1 MAGMNLDVMREYLS
15 RSITSN
21 RTQGVLN
28 QNKLNGLLAE
38 VDFRRHLLTEGYLDR
53 ISLGGWIARR
63 VGPSQFG
70 RRTVAVFPELFVDG
84 LSLTKGRYRSE
95 PSRGLHTICSTFHQ
109 IGISSFFCT
118 PQVDIE
124 NTIAGLR
131 WDAVQLGT
139 PVHSDYLP
147 LHDAL
152 APYLSERTRKYNF
165 LTYRTD
171 VSRIPDE
178 NVTEEFAKEHLRV
191 SFQTSFMSEV
201 SDIDGIF
208 WGNQFTYPLEIKEK
222 TAAFD
227 RNLGEYFGIDVGP
240 FVKLAYY
247 AAKRGNLH
255 SLFVVREIE
264 DITSRALKQWL
275 FITFDQLA
283 QYASWNQQGGG
294 TNMRGG
300 ASTVV
305 KIPKDQFKSLTRTE
319 LANL

>member
-1 MAGMNLDVMREYLS
+1 MTGLSLSTMRQYLS
-15 RSITSN
+15 QSITSN
-21 RTQGVLN
+21 RAQGVIN

-38 VDFRRHLLTEGYLDR
+38 VDFRRHLQNEGFLER

-63 VGPSQFG
+63 VGAGEFG
-70 RRTVAVFPELFVDG
+70 RRTVAVFPELFLDG
-84 LSLTKGRYRSE
+84 LSLTLGRARAE

-118 PQVDIE
+118 PQVDKE
-124 NTIAGLR
+124 DSAEGLR
-131 WDAVQLGT
+131 WEAVQLGT
-139 PVHSDYLP
+139 PLHSDFLP
-147 LHDAL
+147 LREAL
-152 APYLSERTRKYNF
+152 APHLTERARNYNF

-171 VSRIPDE
+171 VSRIPDA

-191 SFQTSFMSEV
+191 SFQSIFMSEV

-222 TAAFD
+222 TAATD

-264 DITSRALKQWL
+264 DTVSRALKQWW

-300 ASTVV
+300 TSTVV
-305 KIPKDQFKSLTRTE
+305 KIPKDQFKPLTRTE

>member
-1 MAGMNLDVMREYLS
+1 MSGMNISTMRSYLS
-15 RSITSN
+15 KSITSN

-38 VDFRRHLLTEGYLDR
+38 VDFRRHLDQEGFSNR

-63 VGPSQFG
+63 VGIGEFG
-70 RRTVAVFPELFVDG
+70 RQTVAVFPELFTNGD
-84 LSLTKGRYRSE
+84 SLVFDRPRHE
-95 PSRGLHTICSTFHQ
+95 PSRGLHTICATFHQ
-109 IGISSFFCT
+109 IGIASFFCT
-118 PQVDIE
+118 PQVDEE
-124 NTIAGLR
+124 NSYEKLR

-139 PVHSDYLP
+139 PVHADFVSLE
-147 LHDAL
+147 DAL
-152 APYLSERTRKYNF
+152 SPYLLKRTRNYNF
-165 LTYRTD
+165 LTYQTD
-171 VSRIPDE
+171 ISRIPDA
-178 NVTEEFAKEHLRV
+178 NIAEEFAKEHLRV
-191 SFQTSFMSEV
+191 RMQSSFMSEV

-222 TAAFD
+222 TAASD

-264 DITSRALKQWL
+264 DTISRNLKQWW
-275 FITFDQLA
+275 FITFDNLA

-305 KIPKDQFKSLTRTE
+305 KIPKDQFRPLTRQE
-319 LANL
+319 LSAL

>member
-1 MAGMNLDVMREYLS
+1 MTGMSVEIMREYLS

-21 RTQGVLN
+21 RAQGVLN

-38 VDFRRHLLTEGYLDR
+38 VDFRRHLQNEGFLER

-63 VGPSQFG
+63 VGAGEFG

-84 LSLTKGRYRSE
+84 LSLTPGRPRAE
-95 PSRGLHTICSTFHQ
+95 PSRGLHTICATFHQ

-118 PQVDIE
+118 PQIDTEDSIE
-124 NTIAGLR
+124 GLR

-139 PVHSDYLP
+139 PVHSEFVP
-147 LHDAL
+147 LQIAL
-152 APYLSERTRKYNF
+152 EPHLTARTRNYNF

-171 VSRIPDE
+171 VSRIPNA
-178 NVTEEFAKEHLRV
+178 NVAEEFAKEHLRV
-191 SFQTSFMSEV
+191 SFQSRFMSEV

-222 TAAFD
+222 TAALD
-227 RNLGEYFGIDVGP
+227 RNLGEYFGIDIGP

-247 AAKRGNLH
+247 AARRGNLH

-264 DITSRALKQWL
+264 DTTSRALRQWW
-275 FITFDQLA
+275 FITFEQLA

-305 KIPKDQFKSLTRTE
+305 KIPKDQFRPMTRAELNSL
-319 LANL
+319 

>member
-1 MAGMNLDVMREYLS
+1 MAGMNLEVMREYLS

-21 RTQGVLN
+21 RQQGVLN

-38 VDFRRHLLTEGYLDR
+38 VDFRRHLQAEGYLDR

-63 VGPSQFG
+63 VGAGEFG

-84 LSLTKGRYRSE
+84 LSLITGRNQSE

-118 PQVDIE
+118 PQVDAENNIE
-124 NTIAGLR
+124 GLR

-139 PVHSDYLP
+139 PVHSNYVP
-147 LHDAL
+147 LRDAL
-152 APYLSERTRKYNF
+152 APYLSERTRNYNF
-165 LTYRTD
+165 LTYQTD
-171 VSRIPDE
+171 VSRIPDA

-191 SFQTSFMSEV
+191 SFQSHFMSEV

-264 DITSRALKQWL
+264 DTTSRALKQWL

-283 QYASWNQQGGG
+283 QFASWNQQGGG

-300 ASTVV
+300 TSTVV
-305 KIPKDQFKSLTRTE
+305 KIPKDQFKPLTRSE
-319 LANL
+319 LSNL

>member
-1 MAGMNLDVMREYLS
+1 MTGMSIEVMREYLS

-21 RTQGVLN
+21 RAKGVLN

-38 VDFRRHLLTEGYLDR
+38 VDFRKHLQNEGFLER

-63 VGPSQFG
+63 VGAGEFG
-70 RRTVAVFPELFVDG
+70 RRTVAVFPELFVNG
-84 LSLTKGRYRSE
+84 SSLTHGRHHAE
-95 PSRGLHTICSTFHQ
+95 PARGLHTICATFHQ

-118 PQVDIE
+118 PQIDLDNSIE
-124 NTIAGLR
+124 DLR

-139 PVHSDYLP
+139 PVHSDFLP
-147 LHDAL
+147 LRDAL
-152 APYLSERTRKYNF
+152 SPHLTARTRKYNF
-165 LTYRTD
+165 LSYKTD
-171 VSRIPDE
+171 VSRIPDA
-178 NVTEEFAKEHLRV
+178 NVAEEFAKEHLRV
-191 SFQTSFMSEV
+191 SFQSQFMSEV

-222 TAAFD
+222 TAASD
-227 RNLGEYFGIDVGP
+227 RNLGEYFGIDLGP

-247 AAKRGNLH
+247 AARRGNLH

-264 DITSRALKQWL
+264 DTTSRALKQWW

-283 QYASWNQQGGG
+283 QFASWNQQGGG

-300 ASTVV
+300 GSTVV
-305 KIPKDQFKSLTRTE
+305 KIPKDQFRPMTKAE
-319 LANL
+319 LNNL